1 LGSATASA
9 SPPALIDYLP
19 NFNIATR
26 PLLIIVIGLV
36 YAVVYC
42 FLFRLLIRR
51 FNLAMSGARK
61 PRRLI

>member
-1 LGSATASA
+1 
-9 SPPALIDYLP
+9 LIDYLP

-51 FNLAMSGARK
+51 FNLATPGRERSEEAEEAD
-61 PRRLI
+61 LITRSS